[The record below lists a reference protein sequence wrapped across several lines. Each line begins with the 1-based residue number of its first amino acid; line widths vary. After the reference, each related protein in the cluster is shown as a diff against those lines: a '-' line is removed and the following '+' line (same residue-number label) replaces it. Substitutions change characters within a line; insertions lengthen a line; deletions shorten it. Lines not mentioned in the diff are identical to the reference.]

1 MVLIVI
7 GVLVVLILALDL
19 LFAGGGMTLRQ
30 AQGRLSA
37 ATGGAMQC
45 GAAVMGSPFG
55 WVLIVALILVVLA
68 TFGIL
73 FGYRG

>member
-1 MVLIVI
+1 MVGIDWTI
-7 GVLVVLILALDL
+7 VLVAIAVIVVLFLALDF
-19 LFAGGGMTLRQ
+19 LFAGGGMTG
-30 AQGRLSA
+30 AMM
-37 ATGGAMQC
+37 GGAMQC

-68 TFGIL
+68 AFGIL

>member
-1 MVLIVI
+1 MVGIDWTI
-7 GVLVVLILALDL
+7 VLVAIAVVVVLFLALDF
-19 LFAGGGMTLRQ
+19 LFVGGGMT
-30 AQGRLSA
+30 SA
-37 ATGGAMQC
+37 MMGGAMQC

-68 TFGIL
+68 AFGIL